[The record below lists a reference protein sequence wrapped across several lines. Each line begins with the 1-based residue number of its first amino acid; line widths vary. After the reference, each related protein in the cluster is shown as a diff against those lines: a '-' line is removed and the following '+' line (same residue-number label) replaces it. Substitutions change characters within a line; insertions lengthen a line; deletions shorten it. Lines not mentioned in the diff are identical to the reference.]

1 MPSKLTQAI
10 ETALGASLQH
20 VIMIRKNE
28 RQAIQYLKE
37 RNLGR
42 ATFLPLNVIQ
52 SRVVATD
59 IKSIAKE
66 ANEFIRIAR
75 KQ

>member
-1 MPSKLTQAI
+1 MQF
-10 ETALGASLQH
+10 
-20 VIMIRKNE
+20 
-28 RQAIQYLKE
+28 LKE

-52 SRVVATD
+52 RVVATD

-66 ANEFIRIAR
+66 ANGFISIASGSS
-75 KQ
+75 